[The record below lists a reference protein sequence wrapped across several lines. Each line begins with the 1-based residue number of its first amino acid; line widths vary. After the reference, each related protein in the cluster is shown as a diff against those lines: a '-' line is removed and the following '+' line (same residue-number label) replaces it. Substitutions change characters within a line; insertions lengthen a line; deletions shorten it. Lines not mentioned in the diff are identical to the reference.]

1 MGLSPNMTVRYKMRP
16 NKMALWNEFLPS
28 IEESVKP
35 TTWSERSK
43 ADDKKGIVIKYKY
56 GTCLIYL
63 ALLCMC
69 FFFFFFSFSF
79 SFSFSFI
86 YLFFFCWVLICLFD
100 WFCSNYIGHFVCFCA
115 YAGLFYQPPQV
126 KN

>member
-1 MGLSPNMTVRYKMRP
+1 MGLSPNMTVRYKMPP

-69 FFFFFFSFSF
+69 FFFFFSFSF

-86 YLFFFCWVLICLFD
+86 FFLLGFDMFVRLVL
-100 WFCSNYIGHFVCFCA
+100 
-115 YAGLFYQPPQV
+115 
-126 KN
+126 